1 MCLIERLY
9 LDLDDLDKRIIV
21 KPCLD
26 QPYASYITK
35 ATVALR
41 VQKGSVGTFEWQ
53 RSIGFDP
60 GRFGVRGWWRSP
72 LCLSLW
78 R

>member
-1 MCLIERLY
+1 
-9 LDLDDLDKRIIV
+9 V

-60 GRFGVRGWWRSP
+60 GRWGARLVAKSFVLEPVEEKGALGVIDDFILQR
-72 LCLSLW
+72 L
-78 R
+78 